1 MHNDEISLGN
11 TKIGTSS
18 QPFII
23 AEMSGNHM
31 GSLDRALKIVEE
43 VARSG
48 AQAIKMQT
56 YTADTMTIDIKDK
69 EFYIDDE
76 SSIWNGRSLHEL
88 YSEAHTP
95 WEWHAEIFQYARS
108 LGLIPFSTPFDGSAV
123 DFLEDLGV
131 GLYKIA
137 SFENTDLD
145 LIRKVALTRKP
156 VIIST
161 GMASVAEISDAVS
174 TAREAGCEELIL
186 LKCTSSYP
194 AIPDDANLLS
204 IPHMRA
210 LFNCQVGLSD
220 HTLGIGVSL
229 AAIAHGATV
238 IEKHVTLSR
247 SDGAV
252 DSLFSMEPNELM
264 QLVHESEIV
273 RRSIG
278 TVKYGFSARED
289 LSASHR
295 RSLYIVKDLKSGDA
309 ITNENLRAIRPGLGL
324 AIKFRGEL
332 LGKRVNRD
340 VDRGTP
346 ASWDL
351 FG

>member
-11 TKIGTSS
+11 SKIGASS
-18 QPFII
+18 PPFII

-31 GSLDRALKIVEE
+31 GSLDRALKIIKE
-43 VARSG
+43 VANTG
-48 AQAIKMQT
+48 AQAIKLQT
-56 YTADTMTIDIKDK
+56 YTADTMTIDIRGR
-69 EFYIDDE
+69 EFYIDE
-76 SSIWNGRSLHEL
+76 KSSIWNGRSLYEL
-88 YSEAHTP
+88 YAEAQTP

-108 LGLIPFSTPFDGSAV
+108 LGLIPFSTPFDASAV
-123 DFLEDLGV
+123 DFLEELGV
-131 GLYKIA
+131 GLYKVA

-145 LIRKVALTRKP
+145 LIRKVALTGKP

-174 TAREAGCEELIL
+174 TAREAGCKELIL

-194 AIPDDANLLS
+194 AVPDDANLLT
-204 IPHMRA
+204 IPHMRE

-220 HTLGIGVSL
+220 HTLGIGVTL

-264 QLVHESEIV
+264 QLVHESDVV
-273 RRSIG
+273 RRSLG
-278 TVKYGFSARED
+278 AVKYGFSVRED

-295 RSLYIVKDLKSGDA
+295 RSLYIVKDLKKGDA

-324 AIKFRGEL
+324 AIKFRAEL
-332 LGKRVNRD
+332 LGKRVNSD
-340 VDRGTP
+340 INRGTP
-346 ASWDL
+346 TSWDI

>member
-1 MHNDEISLGN
+1 MQNDEILLGN
-11 TKIGTSS
+11 TKIGGSS

-48 AQAIKMQT
+48 AQAIKLQT
-56 YTADTMTIDIKDK
+56 YTADTMTIDIQDR
-69 EFYIDDE
+69 EFYIDDK
-76 SSIWNGRSLHEL
+76 SSIWNGRSLYEL
-88 YSEAHTP
+88 YAEAHTP

-131 GLYKIA
+131 SLYKIA

-174 TAREAGCEELIL
+174 TAREAGCKELIL

-264 QLVHESEIV
+264 QLVRESEIV

-278 TVKYGFSARED
+278 SVKYGFSARED

-295 RSLYIVKDLKSGDA
+295 RSLYIVKDLKNGDT

-332 LGKRVNRD
+332 LGKRVNCD

>member
-1 MHNDEISLGN
+1 
-11 TKIGTSS
+11 
-18 QPFII
+18 
-23 AEMSGNHM
+23 M

-48 AQAIKMQT
+48 AQAIKLQT
-56 YTADTMTIDIKDK
+56 YTADTMTIDIKDR
-69 EFYIDDE
+69 EFYIDE
-76 SSIWNGRSLHEL
+76 KSSIWNGRSLYEL

-108 LGLIPFSTPFDGSAV
+108 LGLIPFSTPFDASAV

-174 TAREAGCEELIL
+174 TAREAGCKELIL

-204 IPHMRA
+204 IPHLRA

-264 QLVHESEIV
+264 QLVRESEIV

-278 TVKYGFSARED
+278 SVKYGFSARED

-295 RSLYIVKDLKSGDA
+295 RSLYIVKDLKNGDA

-324 AIKFRGEL
+324 AIKFRREL